1 MNQPTVP
8 DFDATEPRRAF
19 SAVAA
24 AWRPAGLLYLTAM
37 LGALAVGLWPDAVY
51 PVRDPYRPAA
61 LPVLGTLAVAQVG
74 FWLLAYPLIVLHRGG
89 RGGRNRL
96 WPDTI
101 VESLA
106 WTILTVP
113 FYIPAVI
120 LGDAAAADAVRTGFY
135 IACLWPFAWACAA
148 WLASES
154 PGRSVIVLMCAIA
167 GIGLPAAW
175 YIAAELL
182 PAVGAHGF
190 LWHAAPATQAWE
202 TATARSGSIGLQPAW
217 AAVLWPALAGGVV
230 AVRCIVP
237 RSGSA
242 SS

>member
-8 DFDATEPRRAF
+8 DLTATEPRRAF
-19 SAVAA
+19 GAVAA
-24 AWRPAGLLYLTAM
+24 TWRPAGLLYLTAM
-37 LGALAVGLWPDAVY
+37 LAALAAGLWPDAVC

-61 LPVLGTLAVAQVG
+61 LPVLGALAAAQVG
-74 FWLLAYPLIVLHRGG
+74 FWMLAYPLIVLHRSA

-101 VESLA
+101 VESSA

-120 LGDAAAADAVRTGFY
+120 LGDAAAADAVRTGLY

-154 PGRSVIVLMCAIA
+154 PGRSVIVLVCVIV
-167 GIGLPAAW
+167 GVGLPAAW
-175 YIAAELL
+175 YIAVELL
-182 PAVGAHGF
+182 PAVGAHEF

-202 TATARSGSIGLQPAW
+202 TATARSGSIGLRPKW

-230 AVRCIVP
+230 AVRCLLP
-237 RSGSA
+237 RPA
-242 SS
+242 SPSS